1 MRQGS
6 ALWDGI
12 KGLRRVS
19 RILLAFEIWYSALLM
34 LSIVFVVP
42 HYVLADTR
50 GGFMSLLRSEL
61 QSEPEWESVISF
73 LSPVVWILIPLS
85 SIILGVLSWLAY
97 STSIRS
103 KGLDQ
108 VIRAGATILFAMS
121 LLPALL
127 TFRELLLYEQVH
139 IFGIFSVGDSLN
151 YLAGLTRYLLD
162 PTLIAGW
169 GTLAVASVI
178 FVETGL
184 FFGFFL
190 PGDSLLVTLGILAAA
205 GRVDLLLLIPFATL
219 AAIAGDQLNYF
230 VGQRAGDT
238 LAKRYTFFAK
248 RLEQA
253 RVFYERHGAKA
264 IVLARFV
271 PVVRTF
277 APAAAG
283 AVGMKYRRFVAANVV
298 GGVFWVL
305 SATLAGFVLGRIL
318 PVAVV
323 SNLGLIVAVVI
334 FISILPY
341 LLAAIRAKL
350 HG

>member
-1 MRQGS
+1 MGVGYFISLSSRVDPYSSVLDNSWRIILASLQYFNTKQGPGS
-6 ALWDGI
+6 AYSRWGDYSVRYKSPSGAI
-12 KGLRRVS
+12 DVSGTAALRTGT
-19 RILLAFEIWYSALLM
+19 Y
-34 LSIVFVVP
+34 
-42 HYVLADTR
+42 
-50 GGFMSLLRSEL
+50 LRHFCRRRFAEL
-61 QSEPEWESVISF
+61 F
-73 LSPVVWILIPLS
+73 
-85 SIILGVLSWLAY
+85 G
-97 STSIRS
+97 
-103 KGLDQ
+103 GLDA
-108 VIRAGATILFAMS
+108 IPPRSHIDRGFG
-121 LLPALL
+121 
-127 TFRELLLYEQVH
+127 TF
-139 IFGIFSVGDSLN
+139 
-151 YLAGLTRYLLD
+151 
-162 PTLIAGW
+162 
-169 GTLAVASVI
+169 AVASVI

-205 GRVDLLLLIPFATL
+205 GRVNLLLLIPFATL

-283 AVGMKYRRFVAANVV
+283 AVGMKYRTFVAANVV